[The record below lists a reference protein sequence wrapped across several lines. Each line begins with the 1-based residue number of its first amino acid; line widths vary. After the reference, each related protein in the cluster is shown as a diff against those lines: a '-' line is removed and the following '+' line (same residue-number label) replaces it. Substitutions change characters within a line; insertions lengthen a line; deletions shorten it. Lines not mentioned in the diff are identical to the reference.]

1 MVAEVRVNGMVYV
14 NDRAYDY
21 AVPFA
26 LEGRVQVG
34 SRVQVPYG
42 LGNRCREAVVVA
54 LKPTSTFEKLKQLQ
68 AVLDVPP
75 LTGEQL
81 ALAGYVKRQCFC
93 TFYDAVRLMLPPGA
107 LAGFAE
113 QEPVLKQDK
122 ATCRAAQLVD
132 EQTAM
137 AYREQLPQRMEK
149 QRRVLEVLFKEGT
162 LPVADLCRMAGCT
175 SHVVGTLQRN
185 GIIKW
190 VQQEVQ
196 RSPYAGLPRGNQGAQ
211 GLILTPE
218 QQQAEQRI
226 CRALDEQKP
235 ACTLLW
241 GVTGSGKTVV
251 FLRAIRAALD
261 RGRTALLL
269 VPEIALTP
277 QMVSIFYLHFG
288 EDVAVLHS
296 RMSHGERAD
305 AYRSILRGERRIVI
319 GTRLSVFAPLSH
331 LGILIVDEE
340 QEGTYKSEQNP
351 RYDAREVAKFRCVR
365 HGALLLLASAT
376 PRVETFY
383 AVQQGT
389 YGLLQL
395 QQRYNGRPLPQVDIV
410 DMTAEMKAGNRT
422 PFSRLMQQRLMHCLQ
437 RGEQAILFLNRRGH
451 SSFVCCRECGHVL
464 TCPHCS
470 ISMTYHRDTGKLQ
483 CHYCGHAQQPP
494 STCPQCGS
502 PYIRY
507 FGMGTQKAEQQLQAL
522 FPQARILRMD
532 MDTTARKGA
541 HQKLLEQFRAHRADV
556 LIGTQMVVKGLDFE
570 NVTFVGVL
578 NADMSLYME
587 DFRAA
592 QNTFHLIAQVVGRSG
607 RGEKE
612 GCALIQTYHPDNSTI
627 QYAAQQDYEA
637 FYRQEIAVRKLL
649 QYPPFCDLC
658 AITLTGEQ
666 EQAVCDTVLAMAAA
680 LRKVLDTLP
689 GATLIG
695 PSPCRVAKVK
705 NEYRYRI
712 LIKCK
717 NDKRMRGI
725 IDSMMKTFYNKKE
738 YRNMSLSVDMNPYSF

>member
-1 MVAEVRVNGMVYV
+1 MVAEVMVNGMVYV
-14 NDRAYDY
+14 NDRTYDY
-21 AVPFA
+21 EVPFS
-26 LEGRVQVG
+26 LEAKVQVG

-42 LGNRCREAVVVA
+42 RGNRFREAVVVA
-54 LKPTSTFEKLKQLQ
+54 IKTDSDFAKLKRLQ
-68 AVLDVPP
+68 GVLDVPP
-75 LTGEQL
+75 LTEEQL

-93 TFYDAVRLMLPPGA
+93 TFYDAIRLMLPPGA
-107 LAGFAE
+107 LAEFE
-113 QEPVLKQDK
+113 QEALVMKGGAVL
-122 ATCRAAQLVD
+122 CRAAQLVD
-132 EQTAM
+132 EEGAR
-137 AYREQLPQRMEK
+137 AYREQLPQRAEK
-149 QRRVLEVLFKEGT
+149 QRRVMDVLFKEGA
-162 LPVADLCRMAGCT
+162 LPVLDLCRMAGCT
-175 SHVVGTLQRN
+175 SSVVNTLHKK
-185 GIIKW
+185 GIIQW
-190 VQQEVQ
+190 IQQEVQ
-196 RSPYAGLPRGNQGAQ
+196 RSPYADLPRENRRGE

-218 QQQAEQRI
+218 QQQAEQSI
-226 CRALDEQKP
+226 CQALDGGKP

-251 FLRAIRAALD
+251 FLRAIRAALE

-277 QMVSIFYLHFG
+277 QMVSVFYLHFG
-288 EDVAVLHS
+288 DEVAVLHS
-296 RMSHGERAD
+296 RMSNGERAD

-351 RYDAREVAKFRCVR
+351 RYDAREVAKYRCAH

-383 AVQQGT
+383 AVQQGI
-389 YGLLQL
+389 YGLLRL
-395 QQRYNGRPLPQVDIV
+395 EHRYNGRPLPKVDIV
-410 DMTAEMKAGNRT
+410 DMTVEMKEGNRT
-422 PFSRLMQQRLMHCLQ
+422 PFSRLMQQRLAQCLE

-451 SSFVCCRECGHVL
+451 SSFVCCRECGYVV
-464 TCPHCS
+464 TCPNCS
-470 ISMTYHRDTGKLQ
+470 ISLTYHWDTNQLQ
-483 CHYCGHAQQPP
+483 CHYCGHTQQPP
-494 STCPQCGS
+494 SSCPQCGS

-507 FGMGTQKAEQQLQAL
+507 FGIGTQKAEQQLQQIL
-522 FPQARILRMD
+522 PQARILRMD

-541 HQKLLEQFRAHRADV
+541 HQHLLDAFRQHQADI

-578 NADMSLYME
+578 NADMSLYIE

-612 GCALIQTYHPDNSTI
+612 GNALIQTYHPDSSTI
-627 QYAAQQDYEA
+627 QYAAKQDYMA
-637 FYRQEIAVRKLL
+637 FYREEIAVRAMLE
-649 QYPPFCDLC
+649 YPPFCDLC
-658 AITLTGEQ
+658 AITLTGPEEEQ
-666 EQAVCDTVLAMAAA
+666 VCETVLAMAAG
-680 LRKVLDTLP
+680 LRKALEQLP
-689 GATLIG
+689 GTTLIG
-695 PSPCRVAKVK
+695 PSPCRVTKVK

-717 NDKRMRGI
+717 NGKRMRSI
-725 IDSMMKTFYNKKE
+725 IDSMMKTFYNNRE
-738 YRNMSLSVDMNPYSF
+738 YREMSLSVDMNPYSF